1 MNPSKLVTLADGST
15 LEVGLTGKPGGKI
28 IMLPIAKKSVSGQEA
43 ESLKMWGVDPELGKH
58 FAEGLS
64 ELFRVLHF
72 DYEGHRFQHPQPDLL
87 TPDSIAL
94 DFLQIADEM
103 RVETFS
109 YYGYSWLALA
119 GLQLAIRT
127 NRLESLI
134 MGGFPPYEGPYREM
148 LTVTAKTHEQALHPS
163 PSPEEQMQDFG
174 SPEEIHWDQ
183 VQVALDP
190 KQTKQFLTL
199 YQSLSDFD
207 DTSVQ
212 QKLTLPR
219 LAFAGEADRIEY
231 GENFGGVTVDIAGRL
246 RKNEQALRQLGW
258 DVALI
263 PGNEMDHTKAMQP
276 ETVLPLIKPWLAAT
290 LSNQMKKS

>member
-1 MNPSKLVTLADGST
+1 MNPFKLVTLADGSM

-58 FAEGLS
+58 FVEGLS
-64 ELFRVLHF
+64 DLFQVLHF
-72 DYEGHRFQHPQPDLL
+72 DYEGHRFQHPLPDRL
-87 TPDSIAL
+87 TPDAIAL
-94 DFLQIADEM
+94 DFLRIADEM

-127 NRLESLI
+127 NRLESLV

-148 LTVTAKTHEQALHPS
+148 LIVTAKTHEQALHPS
-163 PSPEEQMQDFG
+163 PSPKEPMQDFG
-174 SPEEIHWDQ
+174 SPEEIDWDQ

-190 KQTKQFLTL
+190 NQTKQFLTL

-212 QKLTLPR
+212 QELTLPR

-231 GENFGGVTVDIAGRL
+231 GENFGNVTVDIAGRL
-246 RKNEQALRQLGW
+246 RKNEQALRRLGW
-258 DVALI
+258 DVALL
-263 PGNEMDHTKAMQP
+263 PGMDMDHTKAMQP
-276 ETVLPLIKPWLAAT
+276 ETVLPLIKQWLAVT
-290 LSNQMKKS
+290 LLQ

>member
-1 MNPSKLVTLADGST
+1 MNPFKLVTLADGST

-28 IMLPIAKKSVSGQEA
+28 ILLPIAKKSVSGQEA

-58 FAEGLS
+58 FVEGLS
-64 ELFRVLHF
+64 DLFQVLHF
-72 DYEGHRFQHPQPDLL
+72 DYEGHRFQHPLPDRL
-87 TPDSIAL
+87 TPDAIAL
-94 DFLQIADEM
+94 DFLRIADEM

-127 NRLESLI
+127 NRLESLV

-148 LTVTAKTHEQALHPS
+148 LIVTTKTHEQALHPS
-163 PSPEEQMQDFG
+163 PSPKEPMQDFG
-174 SPEEIHWDQ
+174 SPEEIDWDQ

-190 KQTKQFLTL
+190 NQTKQFLTL

-212 QKLTLPR
+212 QELTLPR

-231 GENFGGVTVDIAGRL
+231 GENFGNVTVDIAGRL
-246 RKNEQALRQLGW
+246 RKNEQALRRLGW
-258 DVALI
+258 DVALL
-263 PGNEMDHTKAMQP
+263 PGMDMDHTKAMQP
-276 ETVLPLIKPWLAAT
+276 ETVLPLIKQWLAVT
-290 LSNQMKKS
+290 LLQ

>member
-1 MNPSKLVTLADGST
+1 MNPFKLVTLADGST

-28 IMLPIAKKSVSGQEA
+28 ILLPIAKKSVSGQEA

-58 FAEGLS
+58 LVEGLS
-64 ELFRVLHF
+64 DLFQVLHF
-72 DYEGHRFQHPQPDLL
+72 DYEGHRFQHPLPDRL
-87 TPDSIAL
+87 TPDAIAL
-94 DFLQIADEM
+94 DFLRIADEM

-127 NRLESLI
+127 NRLESLV

-148 LTVTAKTHEQALHPS
+148 LIVTAKTHEQALHPS
-163 PSPEEQMQDFG
+163 PSPKEPMQDFG
-174 SPEEIHWDQ
+174 SPEEIDWDQ

-190 KQTKQFLTL
+190 NQTKQFLTL

-212 QKLTLPR
+212 QELTLPR

-231 GENFGGVTVDIAGRL
+231 GENFGNVTVDIAGRL
-246 RKNEQALRQLGW
+246 RKNEQALRRLGW
-258 DVALI
+258 DVALL
-263 PGNEMDHTKAMQP
+263 PGMDMDHTKAMQP

-290 LSNQMKKS
+290 LLQ

>member
-1 MNPSKLVTLADGST
+1 MNPFKLVTLADGST

-28 IMLPIAKKSVSGQEA
+28 ILLPIAKKSVSGLEA

-58 FAEGLS
+58 FVEGLS
-64 ELFRVLHF
+64 DLFQVLHF
-72 DYEGHRFQHPQPDLL
+72 DYEGHRFQHPLPDRL
-87 TPDSIAL
+87 TLDAIAL
-94 DFLQIADEM
+94 DFLRIADEM

-127 NRLESLI
+127 NRLESLV

-148 LTVTAKTHEQALHPS
+148 LIVTAKTHEQALHPS
-163 PSPEEQMQDFG
+163 PSPKEPMQDFG
-174 SPEEIHWDQ
+174 SPEEIDWDQ

-190 KQTKQFLTL
+190 NQTRQFLTL

-212 QKLTLPR
+212 QELTLPR

-231 GENFGGVTVDIAGRL
+231 GENFGNVTVDIAGRL
-246 RKNEQALRQLGW
+246 RKNEQALRRLGW
-258 DVALI
+258 DVALL
-263 PGNEMDHTKAMQP
+263 PGMDMDHTKAMQP
-276 ETVLPLIKPWLAAT
+276 ETVLPLIKQWLAAT
-290 LSNQMKKS
+290 LLQ

>member
-1 MNPSKLVTLADGST
+1 MNPFKLVTLADGST

-58 FAEGLS
+58 FVEGLS
-64 ELFRVLHF
+64 DLFQVLHF
-72 DYEGHRFQHPQPDLL
+72 DYEGHRFQHPLPDRL
-87 TPDSIAL
+87 TPDAIAL
-94 DFLQIADEM
+94 DFLRIADEM

-127 NRLESLI
+127 NRLESLV

-148 LTVTAKTHEQALHPS
+148 LIVTTKTHEQALHPS
-163 PSPEEQMQDFG
+163 PSPKEPMQDFG
-174 SPEEIHWDQ
+174 SPEEIDWDQ

-190 KQTKQFLTL
+190 NQTKQFLTL

-212 QKLTLPR
+212 QELTLPR

-231 GENFGGVTVDIAGRL
+231 GENFGNVTVDIAGRL
-246 RKNEQALRQLGW
+246 RKNEQALRRLGW
-258 DVALI
+258 DVALL
-263 PGNEMDHTKAMQP
+263 PGMDMDHTKAMQP
-276 ETVLPLIKPWLAAT
+276 ETVLPLIKQWLAVT
-290 LSNQMKKS
+290 LLQ

>member
-1 MNPSKLVTLADGST
+1 MNPFKLVTLADGST

-28 IMLPIAKKSVSGQEA
+28 ILLPIAKKSVSGLEA

-58 FAEGLS
+58 FVEGLS
-64 ELFRVLHF
+64 DLFQVLHF
-72 DYEGHRFQHPQPDLL
+72 DYEGHRFQHPLPDRL
-87 TPDSIAL
+87 TLDAIAL
-94 DFLQIADEM
+94 DFLRIADEM

-127 NRLESLI
+127 NRLESLV

-148 LTVTAKTHEQALHPS
+148 LIVTAKTHEQALHPS
-163 PSPEEQMQDFG
+163 PSPKEPMQDFG
-174 SPEEIHWDQ
+174 SPEEIDWDQ

-190 KQTKQFLTL
+190 NQTRQFLTL

-212 QKLTLPR
+212 QELTLPR

-231 GENFGGVTVDIAGRL
+231 GENFGNVTVDIAGRL
-246 RKNEQALRQLGW
+246 RKNEQALRRLGW
-258 DVALI
+258 DVALL
-263 PGNEMDHTKAMQP
+263 PGMDMDHTKAMQP
-276 ETVLPLIKPWLAAT
+276 ETVLPLIKQWLAVT
-290 LSNQMKKS
+290 LLQ

>member
-1 MNPSKLVTLADGST
+1 MNPFKLVTLADGSM

-58 FAEGLS
+58 FVEGLS
-64 ELFRVLHF
+64 DLFQVLHF
-72 DYEGHRFQHPQPDLL
+72 DYEGHRFQHPLPDRL
-87 TPDSIAL
+87 TPDAIAL
-94 DFLQIADEM
+94 DFLRIADEM

-127 NRLESLI
+127 NRLESLV

-148 LTVTAKTHEQALHPS
+148 LIVTAKTHEQALHPS
-163 PSPEEQMQDFG
+163 PSPKEPMQDFG
-174 SPEEIHWDQ
+174 SPEEIDWDQ

-190 KQTKQFLTL
+190 NQTRQFLTL

-212 QKLTLPR
+212 QELTLPR

-231 GENFGGVTVDIAGRL
+231 GENFGNVTVDIAGRL
-246 RKNEQALRQLGW
+246 RKNEQALRRLGW
-258 DVALI
+258 DVALL
-263 PGNEMDHTKAMQP
+263 PGMDMDHTKAMQP
-276 ETVLPLIKPWLAAT
+276 ETVLPLIKQWLAAT
-290 LSNQMKKS
+290 LLQ

>member
-1 MNPSKLVTLADGST
+1 MNPFKLVTLADGST

-58 FAEGLS
+58 FVEGLS
-64 ELFRVLHF
+64 DLFQVLHF
-72 DYEGHRFQHPQPDLL
+72 DYEGHRFQHPLPDRL
-87 TPDSIAL
+87 TPDAIAL
-94 DFLQIADEM
+94 DFLRIADEM

-127 NRLESLI
+127 NRLESLV

-148 LTVTAKTHEQALHPS
+148 LIVTAKTHEQALHPS
-163 PSPEEQMQDFG
+163 PSPKEPMQDFG
-174 SPEEIHWDQ
+174 SPEEIDWDQ

-190 KQTKQFLTL
+190 NQTRQFLTL

-212 QKLTLPR
+212 QELTLPR

-231 GENFGGVTVDIAGRL
+231 GENFGNVTVDIAGRL
-246 RKNEQALRQLGW
+246 RKNEQALRRLGW
-258 DVALI
+258 DVALL
-263 PGNEMDHTKAMQP
+263 PGMDMDHTKAMLP
-276 ETVLPLIKPWLAAT
+276 ETVLPLIKQWLAAT
-290 LSNQMKKS
+290 LLQ

>member
-1 MNPSKLVTLADGST
+1 MNPFKLVTLADGST

-43 ESLKMWGVDPELGKH
+43 ESLIMWGVDPELGKH
-58 FAEGLS
+58 FVEGLS
-64 ELFRVLHF
+64 DLFQVLHF
-72 DYEGHRFQHPQPDLL
+72 DYEGHRFQHPLPDRL
-87 TPDSIAL
+87 TPDAIAL
-94 DFLQIADEM
+94 DFLRIADEM

-127 NRLESLI
+127 NRLESLV

-148 LTVTAKTHEQALHPS
+148 LIVTAKTHEQALPPS
-163 PSPEEQMQDFG
+163 PSPKEPMQDFG
-174 SPEEIHWDQ
+174 SPEEIDWDQ

-190 KQTKQFLTL
+190 NQTKQFLTL

-212 QKLTLPR
+212 QELTLPR

-231 GENFGGVTVDIAGRL
+231 GENFGNVTVDIAGRL
-246 RKNEQALRQLGW
+246 RKNEQALRRLGW
-258 DVALI
+258 DVALL
-263 PGNEMDHTKAMQP
+263 PGMDMDHTKAMQP
-276 ETVLPLIKPWLAAT
+276 ETVLPLIKQWLAAT
-290 LSNQMKKS
+290 LLQ

>member
-1 MNPSKLVTLADGST
+1 MNPFKLVTLADGST

-28 IMLPIAKKSVSGQEA
+28 ILLPIAKKSVSGLEA

-58 FAEGLS
+58 FVEGLS
-64 ELFRVLHF
+64 DLFQVLHF
-72 DYEGHRFQHPQPDLL
+72 DYEGHRFQHPLPDRL
-87 TPDSIAL
+87 TPDAIAL
-94 DFLQIADEM
+94 DFLRIADEM

-127 NRLESLI
+127 NRLESLV

-148 LTVTAKTHEQALHPS
+148 LIVTAKTHEQALHPS
-163 PSPEEQMQDFG
+163 PSPKEPMQDFG
-174 SPEEIHWDQ
+174 SPEEIDWDQ

-190 KQTKQFLTL
+190 NQTRQFLTL

-212 QKLTLPR
+212 QELTLPR

-231 GENFGGVTVDIAGRL
+231 GENFGNVTVDIAGRL
-246 RKNEQALRQLGW
+246 RKNEQALRRLGW
-258 DVALI
+258 DVALL
-263 PGNEMDHTKAMQP
+263 PGMDMDHTKAMQP
-276 ETVLPLIKPWLAAT
+276 ETVLPLIKQWLAVT
-290 LSNQMKKS
+290 LLQ